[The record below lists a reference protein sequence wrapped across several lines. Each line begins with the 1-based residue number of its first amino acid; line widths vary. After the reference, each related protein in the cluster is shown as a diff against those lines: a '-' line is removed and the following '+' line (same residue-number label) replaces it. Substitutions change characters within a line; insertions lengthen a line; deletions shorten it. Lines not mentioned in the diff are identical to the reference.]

1 RVPPRRAQRRRAD
14 GVQPPRPTRRPA
26 REPATALALGD
37 RLPLGLTRNF
47 PPRARFCWGRAS
59 NLRRRRLDAR
69 TPRASAQRDRT
80 FLATSDARTRGSFA
94 VAATTAATL
103 CCLLAALLGTGV
115 AAAATAGGVASPG
128 ASGAPKAGAPVTT
141 TRAPPARPATKTSLA
156 SRHVTSVRITNV
168 SCVPTSKC
176 SGNPRQV
183 SVRGLLLFTGR
194 GLRAGMTV

>member
-115 AAAATAGGVASPG
+115 AAAASAGGVASPG
-128 ASGAPKAGAPVTT
+128 ASGAPKAGAPVTA
-141 TRAPPARPATKTSLA
+141 TRATPATPATPATKTSRTSL
-156 SRHVTSVRITNV
+156 HVTSVRITSV
-168 SCVPTSKC
+168 SCVPTSRC

-183 SVRGLLLFTGR
+183 SVRGLLLFAGR
-194 GLRAGMTV
+194 G